1 VYPDETDE
9 AWKVF
14 FEAGIQRQ
22 GAVAAVVVVV
32 FNEVLTEPAALTRQP
47 VVSLLAARN

>member
-1 VYPDETDE
+1 MRRMRLGR
-9 AWKVF
+9 F

-22 GAVAAVVVVV
+22 ATVVAVVVVV
-32 FNEVLTEPAALTRQP
+32 VNEVLPEPAALTRQP